1 MRKKKKERRLFLFF
15 KHFLSK
21 LLILQTLYT
30 HTYIYIYSIHFE
42 TTNTEYPSIERPS
55 SIVSP
60 DIASGT
66 REVNGRS
73 GESWGL
79 A

>member
-15 KHFLSK
+15 KHFLSNHPPNSVH
-21 LLILQTLYT
+21 T
-30 HTYIYIYSIHFE
+30 HIYIYSIHFE